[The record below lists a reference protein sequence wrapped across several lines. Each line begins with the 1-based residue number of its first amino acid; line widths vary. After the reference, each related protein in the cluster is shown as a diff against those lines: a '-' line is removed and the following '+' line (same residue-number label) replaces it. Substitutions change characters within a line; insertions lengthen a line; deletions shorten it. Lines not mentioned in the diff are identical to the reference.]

1 MKLFLDTNILIDL
14 IDSERKEHADAV
26 SLFSVAKAN
35 RIQLVTTADV
45 IATGAYYVKNAEA
58 FRKIMTKLNPLLTI
72 LPITDKIID
81 KVNKRVHPDY
91 EDSMHIVCAE
101 ENEISAILTRDKKH
115 YEKYTHI
122 PVLSGSDFLMA

>member
-14 IDSERKEHADAV
+14 IDSERKDHADAV

-35 RIQLVTTADV
+35 GIKLVTTVDV
-45 IATGAYYVKNAEA
+45 IATTAYYVNDAAA
-58 FRKIMTKLNPLLTI
+58 FRTIMTKLNPLLTI

-115 YEKYTHI
+115 YVKYTYI
-122 PVLSGSDFLMA
+122 PVLSESDFLGA